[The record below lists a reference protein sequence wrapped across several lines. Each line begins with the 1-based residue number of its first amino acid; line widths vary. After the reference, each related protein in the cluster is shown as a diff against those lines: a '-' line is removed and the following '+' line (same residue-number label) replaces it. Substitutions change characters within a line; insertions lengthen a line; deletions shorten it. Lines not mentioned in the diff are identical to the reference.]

1 MPRYK
6 LTVEYDGGPFV
17 GWQRQKN
24 GDSVQAALER
34 AVLAL
39 SGEVV
44 TVYGAGRTDAGVH
57 ATGQV
62 AHFDSLKNYRC
73 DTVRDALNQHL
84 RPLPVAVIYAEEVDG
99 AFNARFMA
107 IERVYEYIILARRPP
122 PSLEFG
128 RVWHVPS
135 VLDEA
140 AMQRAGQ
147 HLVGTYDFTSFRAAD
162 CQAKSPRKTLDELTV
177 VRRGDRITVTARA
190 RSFLRSQVRAMVG
203 SIKLVGEG
211 HWAIDDIAV
220 ARDRCDRSAAGP
232 TAPPDGLYLRKVRY
246 PGEEVLEKKRPMTSS

>member
-39 SGEVV
+39 SGETV
-44 TVYGAGRTDAGVH
+44 TVFGAGRTDAGVH

-62 AHFDSLKNYRC
+62 AHFDTIKSYRC
-73 DTVRDALNQHL
+73 DTIRDALNQHL
-84 RPLPVAVIYAEEVDG
+84 RPLPVAVVDAAEVDE

-122 PSLEFG
+122 PSLELG

-140 AMQRAGQ
+140 AMHRAGQ
-147 HLVGTYDFTSFRAAD
+147 HLVGSHDFTSFRAAD

-177 VRRGDRITVTARA
+177 ERRGERIFVTARA

-211 HWAIDDIAV
+211 HWAVDDIAV
-220 ARDRCDRSAAGP
+220 ARDRRDRSAAGP
-232 TAPPDGLYLRKVRY
+232 TAPPDGLYLRAVRY
-246 PGEEVLEKKRPMTSS
+246 PGEEPFEK